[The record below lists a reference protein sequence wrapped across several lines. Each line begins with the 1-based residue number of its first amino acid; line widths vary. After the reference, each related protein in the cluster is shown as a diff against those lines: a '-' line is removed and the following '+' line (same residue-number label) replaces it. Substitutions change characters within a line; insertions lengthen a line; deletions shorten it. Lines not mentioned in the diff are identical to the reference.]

1 MNINIRDSKF
11 LNYNIRSC
19 VIDDVEMFLVS
30 DLLRQ
35 YNEINNTDK
44 RFSDY
49 LRNNDT
55 KELLNAMNEE
65 FNKGVL
71 VHENSRELN
80 FNNKN
85 DKFDIPNVIQYIT
98 LQIHGGANKG
108 YVICEELLIQ
118 CLMWVDKT
126 FAIKVSIFLKNL
138 RSINNDRF
146 VEILNSNKEKDKQ
159 IELLQEQVDQL
170 KSRYTPEEYNWH
182 FCVAYNELTNIV
194 ITVITK
200 DQYQPSDK
208 NIKRLY
214 DLICPNP
221 LVLEQQLLDIL
232 SNDNRFT
239 QEHKC
244 SANLTDLL
252 SNKEFR
258 TIIDS
263 KHLFWYFKSKCK
275 KLRTNLEWKTGSNSK
290 NCVQT

>member
-1 MNINIRDSKF
+1 MNMNQGFKYEFINVNFYEYTIRMTIINNTKM
-11 LNYNIRSC
+11 Y
-19 VIDDVEMFLVS
+19 VVT
-30 DLLRQ
+30 DLLKQ
-35 YNEINNTDK
+35 YNKNNNTDK
-44 RFSDY
+44 RIHDWF
-49 LRNNDT
+49 RRKDT
-55 KELLNAMNEE
+55 QELLEFYRNE
-65 FNKGVL
+65 KI
-71 VHENSRELN
+71 REIHACEKDEDN
-80 FNNKN
+80 FVDIPDVIIKI
-85 DKFDIPNVIQYIT
+85 DKFYNNLKAYLVN
-98 LQIHGGANKG
+98 GAILHDVLIWVNK
-108 YVICEELLIQ
+108 I
-118 CLMWVDKT
+118 
-126 FAIKVSIFLKNL
+126 FAAQVYNFLDNM
-138 RSINNDRF
+138 REINNDRF

-182 FCVAYNELTNIV
+182 FCVCHNELTNI
-194 ITVITK
+194 ITTVITK
-200 DQYQPSDK
+200 DQFQPADK

-232 SNDNRFT
+232 ANDNRFT
-239 QEHKC
+239 QI
-244 SANLTDLL
+244 

>member
-275 KLRTNLEWKTGSNSK
+275 KLRTNLEWKTGLVINDL
-290 NCVQT
+290 N